1 MKFVH
6 LLKLMGLV
14 VDLEEQTVL
23 TSNVDVTNLG
33 FLLEGVGII
42 EAVLKIKHC
51 EDSVS
56 SMMVEDDRGS
66 CQALVLHTP
75 KPDILLPT

>member
-1 MKFVH
+1 
-6 LLKLMGLV
+6 MGLV
-14 VDLEEQTVL
+14 VHLEEQTIL
-23 TSNVDVTNLG
+23 TSDVDVADLR
-33 FLLEGVGII
+33 FLLQGIRII
-42 EAVLKIKHC
+42 EAVLEIKHC
-51 EDSVS
+51 EYGVS